1 MHVVDYNESAI
12 RFYEKNQFRT
22 LKRVKEH
29 YMIFEKI
36 YDGLLL
42 YKDIKA
48 KDNNDNDDFEKNA
61 GSGRGVGNLNKI
73 KDEPID

>member
-1 MHVVDYNESAI
+1 
-12 RFYEKNQFRT
+12 
-22 LKRVKEH
+22 
-29 YMIFEKI
+29 MIFEKI

-61 GSGRGVGNLNKI
+61 GSGRGVSNLNN
-73 KDEPID
+73 